1 MKGELL
7 GNAKSEAQT
16 AMQRSEM
23 FWEAFEKAAHRI
35 RYSTVLEAHFR
46 CLHRME
52 FRSLH
57 PRPRLLARLQVMMDG
72 SHDLR
77 LCEEE
82 NMCNLAEQARGAEM
96 MARIWHEEGQ
106 DMPDEDCLPIP
117 PTRDW

>member
-7 GNAKSEAQT
+7 RNAKSEAQT

-23 FWEAFEKAAHRI
+23 FWEAFEKSAHRI
-35 RYSTVLEAHFR
+35 RYSIVLEAHYR
-46 CLHRME
+46 CLHGME
-52 FRSLH
+52 LRSLR
-57 PRPRLLARLQVMMDG
+57 PRPQLLARLQVLMDS

-96 MARIWHEEGQ
+96 MGRIWHEEGQ
-106 DMPDEDCLPIP
+106 DMPEEDFIPIP
-117 PTRDW
+117 PTGDW